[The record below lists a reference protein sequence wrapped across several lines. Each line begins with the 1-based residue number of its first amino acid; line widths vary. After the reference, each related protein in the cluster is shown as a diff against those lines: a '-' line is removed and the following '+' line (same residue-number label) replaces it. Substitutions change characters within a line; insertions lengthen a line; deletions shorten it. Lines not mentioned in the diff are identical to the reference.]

1 MNTELLKHELAK
13 LGITNIVE
21 LNEAIK
27 KEVPLDLSL
36 MAGQR
41 KEKQKCGNEKEQ
53 GWQLRKLAV

>member
-13 LGITNIVE
+13 LGITNTTE

-27 KEVPLDLSL
+27 KEAPLDLSL

-41 KEKQKCGNEKEQ
+41 KETK
-53 GWQLRKLAV
+53 